1 MTIDNLT
8 ISTLK
13 QILPLLNGNA
23 ETNKPGDEMI
33 GQYVIVRTYSAGVHA
48 GTLDKKC
55 GSEVILKNARRL
67 DHFFCA
73 SGDSLSAVATV
84 GIKPEKGR
92 ISATVGSIWLEAIE
106 IIPTTDEATASIL
119 KAPIYEPS

>member
-23 ETNKPGDEMI
+23 GTNKPGNEMI
-33 GQYVIVRTYSAGVHA
+33 GHYVIVRTYSAGVHA

-55 GSEVILKNARRL
+55 GNEVVLKSARRL

-106 IIPTTDEATASIL
+106 IIPTTDKAMVTIT
-119 KAPIYEPS
+119 KAPVYEPS